1 MKDLTGKV
9 AVVTGAASGIGL
21 ALAKRVAREGMKV
34 VLADIEAGPL
44 AAAEAAIKGEGADA
58 LAVRTDVARE
68 ADVKRLA
75 DTAFDAWGNVHL
87 LCNNAGVGG
96 AIPADGLWNVDL
108 EDWNWVLGVNLAG
121 VLHGI
126 RQFVP
131 RMLAKGEPGHI
142 VNTAS
147 LAGLL
152 SGFTGAA
159 YAVSKFGVVAMS
171 EHLYKDFKRREAKL
185 SVSVLC
191 PGWVDTRI
199 IDSVRN
205 SPDAIKAKEAADAA
219 LAALAQ
225 ERRDAVRDVLKTG
238 FRPEAVAGLVV
249 DAIRNDTLYILPVQ
263 DDLAERL
270 ARRLEDIRLRRNP
283 TIDPPAQR

>member
-1 MKDLTGKV
+1 V
-9 AVVTGAASGIGL
+9 I
-21 ALAKRVAREGMKV
+21 
-34 VLADIEAGPL
+34 
-44 AAAEAAIKGEGADA
+44 
-58 LAVRTDVARE
+58 AVRTDVARE

-75 DTAFDAWGNVHL
+75 DAAFDAWGNVHL

-96 AIPADGLWNVDL
+96 AIPADGLWSVDRD
-108 EDWNWVLGVNLAG
+108 DWDWVLGVNLAG

-171 EHLYKDFKRREAKL
+171 EHLYKDLRRREAKL

-191 PGWVDTRI
+191 PGWVDTQI
-199 IDSVRN
+199 VDSVRN
-205 SPDAIKAKEAADAA
+205 SPQALKDKEAGDAA
-219 LAALAQ
+219 LAALAE
-225 ERRDAVRDVLKTG
+225 ERREAVRGLLKTG
-238 FRPEAVAGLVV
+238 YRPEAVAALVL
-249 DAIRNDTLYILPVQ
+249 DAIRNDTFYILPVQ
-263 DDLAERL
+263 DDLAQRL
-270 ARRLEDIRLRRNP
+270 TLRLEDIRLRRNP